1 MVILIGHVVHILVF
15 MFLEISN
22 NLFAFT
28 IYNKIVFRRFNL
40 LVMISL
46 IDIELGLHKAIYGM
60 NDNKKS

>member
-1 MVILIGHVVHILVF
+1 MVILIGHVVRILVF